1 MKKIVLVALSAFVL
15 SCNGLAGDGFKISG
29 EIKGM
34 ADGTSVFLEK
44 QDPKTGVVAVD
55 TVKVLKG
62 SFTFEGKAAEP
73 EIHSVRFDK
82 TQGGFMVVVE
92 PGNIKAV
99 VNKDSIQMAKVTGT
113 SNNDE
118 IVKYNVEMM
127 KIQKKA
133 MAFQEKNA
141 AQIQAAQQSSDTVFL
156 NKLGKEF
163 KKFQDEFVA
172 SNAKYVDANPKSFI
186 TVLLI
191 EGMFQ
196 QNPDFAKI
204 QKYYDALSTEM
215 KNTKPGKSI
224 KTKLGEQKKS
234 SLKK

>member
-1 MKKIVLVALSAFVL
+1 MKKVILVALVACFA
-15 SCNGLAGDGFKISG
+15 SCKSDGFKISG
-29 EIKGM
+29 EIKGL

-44 QDPKTGVVAVD
+44 QDPKTGIVAVD

-62 SFTFEGKAAEP
+62 AFTFEGKSLEP

-113 SNNDE
+113 TNNDE
-118 IVKYNVEMM
+118 IVKYNAEMM

-133 MAFQEKNA
+133 MAFQQKNA
-141 AQIQAAQQSSDTVFL
+141 TQIQTAQQANDTVVL

-172 SNAKYVDANPKSFI
+172 SNVKYVEANPKSFI
-186 TVLLI
+186 AVLII

-196 QNPDFAKI
+196 QAPDFIKI
-204 QKYYDALSTEM
+204 QKYYDALSPEM

-224 KTKLGEQKKS
+224 KTKLDEQKKS